1 MADPVARVLDEA
13 ASGFL
18 DTRSLVAVFDAL
30 EKAGGQVR
38 VNGGAVR
45 NALMGEPV
53 SDVDLSTDLRPNDV
67 IEAAESAG
75 LKAVPTGIDH
85 GTITLVSGGDAYEVT
100 TLRKDIKT
108 DGRHA
113 VVEFGTDWQADAM
126 RRDFTVNGLYLG
138 RDRTL
143 FDYVGGLED
152 VHRRNIRF
160 IGDAGERITEDY
172 LRILR
177 LFRFFAWYGPER
189 VGRPDADAL
198 RAVAR
203 HKEGLSHLSA
213 ERIWKELRKLLAA
226 PDPGKALLWMR
237 TTGVLSIVLPESEKW
252 GIDAMPGLLEAENN
266 QQWTPDALLRLAAI
280 IPLRAEAVSGLAD
293 RLKFSNADRKALLN
307 MAETPAPSTDTSDEN
322 WRSILFYSDRE
333 ALIRRLKLAVAS
345 ASARGD
351 DDAAAFFLTRCK
363 AAEEF
368 VKPEFPLSGQDLLA
382 VGVSR
387 GPRMGEVLKGLEEKW
402 IASGFQMSAQDLL
415 DTV

>member
-1 MADPVARVLDEA
+1 
-13 ASGFL
+13 
-18 DTRSLVAVFDAL
+18 
-30 EKAGGQVR
+30 
-38 VNGGAVR
+38 
-45 NALMGEPV
+45 
-53 SDVDLSTDLRPNDV
+53 V

-100 TLRKDIKT
+100 TLRQDIKT

-252 GIDAMPGLLEAENN
+252 GIDAMPGLLEAEKS